1 MKSVIY
7 TTGGAADGSG
17 GEGHERLSG
26 RSILLGGLGV
36 SKTVS
41 VCAVP
46 ISEA

>member
-26 RSILLGGLGV
+26 RSILLGGAGGL
-36 SKTVS
+36 KNS
-41 VCAVP
+41 VCVRRP
-46 ISEA
+46 DI